1 MAEKS
6 KKIAVGVAEV
16 WRLFRGEDRTEKDGS
31 NVKIVE
37 FISLPKINLSVYR
50 IGRSGLRSG
59 SLEGRPTNKFLWNRG
74 IP

>member
-1 MAEKS
+1 MSEKS

-37 FISLPKINLSVYR
+37 FISLPKINLSV
-50 IGRSGLRSG
+50 
-59 SLEGRPTNKFLWNRG
+59 
-74 IP
+74 